1 MKKRFLC
8 ALLTLVMLVSLVP
21 AAALSASAASYS
33 TSESAITILKQM
45 EGYQRTCTNGYI
57 GYGTRCEKCVENKT
71 HDCAEEISEKQADTA
86 LRAALK
92 NLDAAINSFASK
104 NGVSMNQNK
113 HDALVLFSFENG
125 TAWTTGTGDFKS
137 AVVAGKTGSDFLD
150 AICRWEIS
158 IDDDNRRMIEAN
170 MYLHG
175 VYSSSVPY
183 NFIRIN
189 YDAGNSPVYGPS
201 FPGSLNG
208 NSNLQY
214 YDTNDDPIPEIIPTM
229 SLHKF
234 LGWYYKNDKD
244 KFILV
249 TEIHSYLKGHTLFAR
264 WQPNNAEDGS
274 NNSEVYYEVYPEDL
288 ASESA
293 YTYPNGKE
301 MKITLPEKFS
311 ADRDYLDEHGNRW
324 VRQAGT
330 NNWVILGE
338 SGTYD
343 HPATEEKGVIALAI
357 ITYNGYVNVREGAGT
372 SYKIVGSIPKG
383 TEVKVFE
390 TNFVN
395 GHEWGRCDI
404 GWFCMTYADVTWLNG
419 NESEDVD
426 GMMAYAFD
434 GTLINHWFFSRPEMP
449 SSWPDQYLL
458 QTVEEL
464 GNRVTVTH
472 LKVDNAGN
480 TWGKT
485 SRGWVRISDAAGN
498 PLDVRLDIAKYVV
511 TADSVTVRAEHATSA
526 ARVDSLSKGVEFFVN
541 GSKQIVMI
549 GTTIWGYADKAGEF
563 SGENNNGGESASGT
577 NPGVSGPTYG
587 GWVNLDQ
594 NHVSRNGAPA
604 ASESS
609 GSKNLMAT
617 VINTD
622 NVNVRAYTD
631 ATYAKVGSLS
641 RGTTVHVW
649 DEEDGWYK
657 IDHNKN
663 GKEEYEDGWVSGQ
676 YLNIFENTS
685 SSSSG
690 NGGTGSTGSTN
701 GTVETG
707 LGIVANTYTGVN
719 VRTGAGTGYAAVG
732 KILAGTTVEIQEVKN
747 TGTAKWGRVPQGW
760 VCMDYI
766 TMVSHYPVAGSGSNS
781 GSASN
786 GGTGSSNTTTATEAA
801 VYTGFTSREVTVYKT
816 TTSTWDGST
825 MKINA
830 ESVRTLSA
838 NSPVTVHELLAVE
851 VVNEDV
857 INGETNHGDINA
869 TVTVRG
875 YWARI
880 NDGYIFSPG
889 QNIKL
894 NPLDE
899 DTYTVTTVD
908 SKTGYL
914 TVYETAGGAIK
925 DSDDLEKYDTVSV
938 TVLTIVDGSVWCRVE
953 YTNNDGYIRDGYV
966 KIKDLTRGVVSAPV
980 QNTKPN
986 TNTTPNAGN
995 TGAGNLVLG
1004 STGNTANQGTNGFV
1018 NNASGYRYTGKVIR
1032 TGSVNV
1038 RALPSQTAT
1047 LTTTL
1052 KQGAALVIYET
1063 TISEGMAWG
1072 RCDAGWVYLY
1082 YVDLQPCN
1090 MAVDAK
1096 VVYNENTIAY
1106 TDANCSGVAGTY
1118 SRMSVVDIYEVVGS
1132 MCRTDLGWVHVDNLG

>member
-8 ALLTLVMLVSLVP
+8 ALLTLLMLVSLVP
-21 AAALSASAASYS
+21 ATAFNASAASYS

-45 EGYQRTCTNGYI
+45 EGYQRTCQNGYI

-71 HDCAEEISEKQADTA
+71 HDCEEEISEKQADTA

-92 NLDAAINSFASK
+92 DLDSAINSFASK
-104 NGVSMNQNK
+104 NGLSLSQSK

-137 AVVAGKTGSDFLD
+137 AVVSGETGSDFLD

-158 IDDDNRRMIEAN
+158 VDDDNRRMVEAN
-170 MYLHG
+170 MYLNG
-175 VYSSSVPY
+175 VYSSTRPY
-183 NFIRIN
+183 NFIRISYN
-189 YDAGNSPVYGPS
+189 ASKSPEYAGMN
-201 FPGSLNG
+201 GSLNG
-208 NSNLQY
+208 NASLQY
-214 YDTNDDPIPEIIPTM
+214 YDTTEDPVPEITP
-229 SLHKF
+229 SLSGHKF
-234 LGWYYKNDKD
+234 LGWYLRNTYGYLE
-244 KFILV
+244 LV
-249 TEIHSYLKGHTLFAR
+249 TEIHSSYHTHELIAR
-264 WQPNNAEDGS
+264 WQPNNAIDG
-274 NNSEVYYEVYPEDL
+274 NNNTEVYYEVDAEDL
-288 ASESA
+288 ASEYA
-293 YTYPNGKE
+293 YSYPNGME
-301 MKITLPEKFS
+301 QRITLS
-311 ADRDYLDEHGNRW
+311 GTIVADRDFIDEDGNRW
-324 VRQAGT
+324 LRIKSGNPLV

-338 SGTYD
+338 YGSYD
-343 HPATEEKGVIALAI
+343 HPAMEDDDVIALAVV
-357 ITYNGYVNVREGAGT
+357 TYNGYVNVRENAGT
-372 SYKIVGSIPKG
+372 NYKIVGSIPKG
-383 TEVKVFE
+383 TEVKIYEIKV
-390 TNFVN
+390 VN
-395 GHEWGRCDI
+395 GHEWGRCDR
-404 GWFCMTYADVTWLNG
+404 GWFCLTYADVTRLSD
-419 NESEDVD
+419 ESDTTEVE
-426 GMMAYAFD
+426 GMLAYAFT
-434 GTLINHWFFSRPEMP
+434 GTLENLMIYLAPRQDAEMYRIRTYFDPEI
-449 SSWPDQYLL
+449 
-458 QTVEEL
+458 
-464 GNRVTVTH
+464 TVTH
-472 LKVDNAGN
+472 LKADDDGT
-480 TWGKT
+480 TWGKIPE
-485 SRGWVRISDAAGN
+485 GWVRVSDAAGN

-511 TADSVTVRAEHATSA
+511 ISDGVTVRTAPYTSA
-526 ARVDSLSKGVEFFVN
+526 ARQDSLSKGVEFFVN
-541 GSKQIVMI
+541 GNKQIVVA
-549 GTTIWGYADKAGEF
+549 GATIWGWADKAGEF
-563 SGENNNGGESASGT
+563 SSENNNESWGTDGESRPGT
-577 NPGVSGPTYG
+577 NPGVSGATYG

-594 NHVSRNGAPA
+594 NHVSRNGAPVVENA
-604 ASESS
+604 NPLA
-609 GSKNLMAT
+609 GMMAT
-617 VINTD
+617 VIGTD

-657 IDHNKN
+657 IDHNQN
-663 GKEEYEDGWVSGQ
+663 GEEEYEDGWVSGQ
-676 YLNIFENTS
+676 YLNLFQ

-690 NGGTGSTGSTN
+690 SSSGTGSTGSGN

-747 TGTAKWGRVPQGW
+747 VGTAKWGRVPQGW
-760 VCMDYI
+760 VCMDYV

-786 GGTGSSNTTTATEAA
+786 GGSSNSTTSTEAA
-801 VYTGFTSREVTVYKT
+801 VYTGFTKREVTVYKT

-830 ESVRTLSA
+830 ESVRTLPQG
-838 NSPVTVHELLAVE
+838 SPVTIHELLAVE
-851 VVNEDV
+851 VVNEEIID
-857 INGETNHGDINA
+857 GETNHGDINA

-875 YWARI
+875 YWARV

-889 QNIKL
+889 QNIEL

-914 TVYETAGGAIK
+914 VVYETAGGAVK

-938 TVLTIVDGSVWCRVE
+938 TTMKIVDGTVWCRVE

-966 KIKDLTRGVVSAPV
+966 KIKELTRGVVSAPV
-980 QNTKPN
+980 QNNNNNN
-986 TNTTPNAGN
+986 TNTNTGN
-995 TGAGNLVLG
+995 TGAGNLILG
-1004 STGNTANQGTNGFV
+1004 SSGNTANQGTNGFV
-1018 NNASGYRYTGKVIR
+1018 NNAGGYRYTGKVIR

-1038 RALPSQTAT
+1038 RALPSQTAQ

-1052 KQGAALVIYET
+1052 KGGAALVIYET

-1090 MAVDAK
+1090 TAVDAK

-1118 SRMSVVDIYEVVGS
+1118 ARMSVVDIYEVVGS